1 MVRPLLLT
9 FVVPL
14 LLLGACFALSG
25 LSPLEAALGHPGAD
39 TGNHL
44 WGYGE
49 VARALAE
56 LRLPWEVQE
65 KAWPEGGSLWF
76 IDLPMATLLAP
87 VTWVFGATAAYNLGI
102 LLNFWFAGFAAWRLC
117 IRAGAPAAGALG
129 AGIVFQLQP
138 HLWGQAYNGISETLA
153 VGPMAVVLAE
163 LVLLQREPNHRTALW
178 LGVFLGLCTWMNPYY
193 GLLAAGMAVGLGL
206 WSLWGLRGRRL
217 RQIGALWGIAALV
230 AALVVLPFALLFRQ
244 SLEADNAMVGRDPE
258 FVYASL
264 VGHNMVDILAFFHPG
279 RWYSPDL
286 KALFDDDMVVVVYLG
301 AGLLGLAAF
310 GIREGKGWVV
320 GAVTAWVLALGPF
333 LYLNGRYVRLGENSF
348 LPLPFLAI
356 YDLVPAL
363 ARISHP
369 YRFVILCTLCL
380 VVLAARALRRVPR
393 GRRGA
398 VAAVAAVLVST
409 EFLVASPAPYP
420 LPTMDTRAD
429 EVSMAL
435 SMRAEEGAV
444 LDLPASL
451 AMLDRSRYDLAQL
464 HHGRPIPYGLNDP
477 TPALF
482 LKNPL
487 LLRILNLERS
497 PVRSLDPTLPLL
509 ELELG
514 RRLLAA
520 QGLAFI
526 VVHTELYP
534 AGKARAV
541 MELLDLLCG
550 PPQLFPGAALY
561 QVR

>member
-1 MVRPLLLT
+1 MRPLLLT
-9 FVVPL
+9 LAVPL
-14 LLLGACFALSG
+14 VLLGLCFALSG

-56 LRLPWEVQE
+56 LRPPWLVQE

-76 IDLPMATLLAP
+76 IDLPMAALLAP
-87 VTWVFGATAAYNLGI
+87 VTWMFGATAAYNLGI
-102 LLNFWFAGFAAWRLC
+102 LLNFWLAGFAAWRLAL
-117 IRAGAPAAGALG
+117 RAGAPAAGALA
-129 AGIVFQLQP
+129 AGVIFQLQP

-153 VGPMAVVLAE
+153 VGPIA
-163 LVLLQREPNHRTALW
+163 LVLSELSVLQREPNHKTALW
-178 LGVFLGLCTWMNPYY
+178 VGLFLGLCTWMNPYY
-193 GLLAAGMAVGLGL
+193 GLLSAGMALGLGL
-206 WSLWGLRGRRL
+206 WALAGLRGRRL
-217 RQIGALWGIAALV
+217 RQIGELWVLAAAV
-230 AALVVLPFALLFRQ
+230 AAAFVLPFAILFRQ
-244 SLEADNAMVGRDPE
+244 SLEAADAMVGRDPE

-264 VGHNMVDILAFFHPG
+264 VGHNMVDFLAFFHPG

-301 AGLLGLAAF
+301 AGLLVLASF
-310 GIREGKGWVV
+310 GIREGKGWLL
-320 GAVTAWVLALGPF
+320 GAASAWVLALGPF
-333 LYLNGRYVRLGENSF
+333 LYLNGRYVKLGEESF
-348 LPLPFLAI
+348 LPLPFLAL
-356 YDLVPAL
+356 YDVVPAL

-380 VVLAARALRRVPR
+380 VVLAARALRRVPQA
-393 GRRGA
+393 RRGG
-398 VAAVAAVLVST
+398 VAAIATALVAV

-429 EVSMAL
+429 EVSLAL
-435 SMRAEEGAV
+435 SRNEEEGAV

-487 LLRILNLERS
+487 LLRLLILERS

-514 RRLLAA
+514 RRLLKA
-520 QGLAFI
+520 QGLAFV

-534 AGKARAV
+534 PGKAAAV
-541 MELLDLLCG
+541 LELLELLCG
-550 PPQLFPGAALY
+550 PGEVFPNGVLY
-561 QVR
+561 HLR